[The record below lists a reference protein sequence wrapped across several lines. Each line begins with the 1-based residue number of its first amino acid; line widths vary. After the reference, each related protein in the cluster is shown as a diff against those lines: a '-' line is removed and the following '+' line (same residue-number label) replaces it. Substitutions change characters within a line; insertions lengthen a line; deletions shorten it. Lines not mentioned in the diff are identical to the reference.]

1 MRKRWFFVKMY
12 IVTFYKGETVLMCNC
27 NRLGTDE
34 QVEKFH
40 KVLEANKNTP
50 NNVMEVLQKT
60 QNIFGY
66 IPKDSVKMISSEVG
80 VPESEVYGIITFYS
94 QFTLTPKAKY
104 NIDVC
109 LGTACFVLG
118 ANDILEKILAK
129 LKVRVGQMTEDG
141 KWIVTSC
148 RCLGCCGLA
157 PAITINGEVYGKL
170 KVEDIDKIID
180 SFED

>member
-1 MRKRWFFVKMY
+1 
-12 IVTFYKGETVLMCNC
+12 MCNC

-34 QVEKFH
+34 QVKEFEDLLQEYKDDRGNIM
-40 KVLEANKNTP
+40 V
-50 NNVMEVLQKT
+50 VLQKT
-60 QNIFGY
+60 QGIFGY
-66 IPKDSVKMISSEVG
+66 IPEQTLKMIAESLDM
-80 VPESEVYGIITFYS
+80 PESEIYGIITFYS
-94 QFTLTPKAKY
+94 QFSLTPKAKY

-118 ANDILEKILAK
+118 AQEVMDKILAK
-129 LKVRVGQMTEDG
+129 LNVKVGQMTPDG

-170 KVEDIDKIID
+170 KPEDVDKILD
-180 SFED
+180 SFAD

>member
-1 MRKRWFFVKMY
+1 MQK
-12 IVTFYKGETVLMCNC
+12 KGVIMCNC
-27 NRLGTDE
+27 KRLGNDE
-34 QVEKFH
+34 QVKEFDALLEK
-40 KVLEANKNTP
+40 NKN
-50 NNVMEVLQKT
+50 NSGNVMEVLQKT
-60 QNIFGY
+60 QGIFGY
-66 IPKDSVKMISSEVG
+66 IPEETVALISQALKVA
-80 VPESEVYGIITFYS
+80 ESEIFGIITFYS
-94 QFTLTPKAKY
+94 QFSLTPKAKY

-118 ANDILEKILAK
+118 ANDIMEKILSK
-129 LKVRVGQMTEDG
+129 LNVKVGQMTPDG

-180 SFED
+180 SFADEV

>member
-1 MRKRWFFVKMY
+1 
-12 IVTFYKGETVLMCNC
+12 MCSC

-34 QVEKFH
+34 QVKEFEA
-40 KVLEANKNTP
+40 VLDANVSNSG
-50 NNVMEVLQKT
+50 NVMEVLQKT
-60 QNIFGY
+60 QGIFGY
-66 IPKDSVKMISSEVG
+66 IPEESVKRIAQVLAM
-80 VPESEVYGIITFYS
+80 PEGDIFGIITFYS
-94 QFTLTPKAKY
+94 QFSLTPKAKY

-118 ANDILEKILAK
+118 AQDVMDKILAK
-129 LKVRVGQMTEDG
+129 LGVKVGEMTKDG

-157 PAITINGEVYGKL
+157 PAITINGEVYGKM
-170 KVEDIDKIID
+170 KVEDVDRILD

>member
-1 MRKRWFFVKMY
+1 
-12 IVTFYKGETVLMCNC
+12 MCSC

-34 QVEKFH
+34 QVKEFEA
-40 KVLEANKNTP
+40 VLNANLKNSG
-50 NNVMEVLQKT
+50 NVMEVLQKT
-60 QNIFGY
+60 QGIFGY
-66 IPKDSVKMISSEVG
+66 IPEESVKRIAEVLAM
-80 VPESEVYGIITFYS
+80 PEGDIFGIITFYS
-94 QFTLTPKAKY
+94 QFSLTPKAKY

-118 ANDILEKILAK
+118 AQDVMDKILAK
-129 LKVRVGQMTEDG
+129 LGVKVGEMTKDG

-170 KVEDIDKIID
+170 KVEDVDRILD

>member
-1 MRKRWFFVKMY
+1 
-12 IVTFYKGETVLMCNC
+12 MCSC

-34 QVEKFH
+34 QVKEFES
-40 KVLEANKNTP
+40 LLDTYKNSRD
-50 NNVMEVLQKT
+50 NIMVVLQKT
-60 QNIFGY
+60 QGIFGY
-66 IPKDSVKMISSEVG
+66 IPEDTVRMISGSLG
-80 VPESEVYGIITFYS
+80 IAESEIYGIITFYS
-94 QFTLTPKAKY
+94 QFSLTPKAKY

-118 ANDILEKILAK
+118 AQEVLDKILDK
-129 LKVRVGQMTEDG
+129 LKVKVGQMTQDG

-170 KVEDIDKIID
+170 KPEDVDRVLD

>member
-1 MRKRWFFVKMY
+1 
-12 IVTFYKGETVLMCNC
+12 MCDC
-27 NRLGTDE
+27 ERLGTDE
-34 QVEKFH
+34 QVGKFDA
-40 KVLEANKNTP
+40 LLQEYRDDRGNIMT
-50 NNVMEVLQKT
+50 VLQKT
-60 QNIFGY
+60 QGIFGY
-66 IPKDSVKMISSEVG
+66 IPEKTVKLIAESINM
-80 VPESEVYGIITFYS
+80 PESEIYGIITFYS

-118 ANDILEKILAK
+118 AQSIMDKILAK
-129 LKVRVGQMTEDG
+129 LGVDVGQMTSDG

-170 KVEDIDKIID
+170 KVEDVDRILD
-180 SFED
+180 SFVD

>member
-1 MRKRWFFVKMY
+1 
-12 IVTFYKGETVLMCNC
+12 MCDC
-27 NRLGTDE
+27 SRLGTNE
-34 QVEKFH
+34 QVEEFNALLK
-40 KVLEANKNTP
+40 ANLGNSG
-50 NNVMEVLQKT
+50 NVMEVLQKT
-60 QNIFGY
+60 QGIFGY
-66 IPKDSVKMISSEVG
+66 IPEKTVSMIAEALKIAESDVFG
-80 VPESEVYGIITFYS
+80 VITFYS

-118 ANDILEKILAK
+118 AQDVMDKILAK
-129 LKVRVGQMTEDG
+129 LGVRVGEMTKDG

-170 KVEDIDKIID
+170 KVEDVDKIID
-180 SFED
+180 SYAD

>member
-1 MRKRWFFVKMY
+1 
-12 IVTFYKGETVLMCNC
+12 MCSC

-34 QVEKFH
+34 QVDEFNKL
-40 KVLEANKNTP
+40 LEKNT
-50 NNVMEVLQKT
+50 NNRDNIMEVLQKT
-60 QNIFGY
+60 QGIFGY
-66 IPKDSVKMISSEVG
+66 IPEESVKQIADALNM
-80 VPESEVYGIITFYS
+80 PEGDIFGIITFYS
-94 QFTLTPKAKY
+94 QFSLTPKAKY

-118 ANDILEKILAK
+118 AQDVMDKILAK
-129 LKVRVGQMTEDG
+129 LGVKVGEMTKDG

-157 PAITINGEVYGKL
+157 PAITINGEVYGKM
-170 KVEDIDKIID
+170 KVEDVDRILD

>member
-1 MRKRWFFVKMY
+1 
-12 IVTFYKGETVLMCNC
+12 MCNC
-27 NRLGTDE
+27 NRIGTEE
-34 QVEKFH
+34 QVNEFTA
-40 KVLEANKNTP
+40 VLKEYENQRDAIM
-50 NNVMEVLQKT
+50 VVLQKT
-60 QNIFGY
+60 QGIFGY
-66 IPKDSVKMISSEVG
+66 IPEGTVKLIAKAINM
-80 VPESEVYGIITFYS
+80 PESEIFGIITFYS

-118 ANDILEKILAK
+118 ANEIMEKILAK
-129 LKVRVGQMTEDG
+129 LGVKVGEMTKDG

-170 KVEDIDKIID
+170 KVEDVDGIID
-180 SFED
+180 SFAD

>member
-1 MRKRWFFVKMY
+1 
-12 IVTFYKGETVLMCNC
+12 MCAC

-34 QVEKFH
+34 QVES
-40 KVLEANKNTP
+40 LNTLLAENKGNKG
-50 NNVMEVLQKT
+50 NVMEVLQKT
-60 QNIFGY
+60 QGIFGY
-66 IPKDSVKMISSEVG
+66 IPKESVKMIAESLKISQSEIF
-80 VPESEVYGIITFYS
+80 GIITFYS
-94 QFTLTPKAKY
+94 QFSLTPKAKY

-118 ANDILEKILAK
+118 AQDVLDKILQK
-129 LKVRVGQMTEDG
+129 LGVRVGEMTKDG

-170 KVEDIDKIID
+170 KPEDVDKIID
-180 SFED
+180 SFAD

>member
-1 MRKRWFFVKMY
+1 
-12 IVTFYKGETVLMCNC
+12 MCDC
-27 NRLGTDE
+27 KRLGTDE
-34 QVEKFH
+34 QVAKFNSLL
-40 KVLEANKNTP
+40 KENIGNKG
-50 NNVMEVLQKT
+50 NVMEVLQKT
-60 QNIFGY
+60 QGIFGY
-66 IPKDSVKMISSEVG
+66 IPEDSVRQIAESLKMPQGDI
-80 VPESEVYGIITFYS
+80 YGIITFYS

-118 ANDILEKILAK
+118 AQDVLDKILSK
-129 LKVRVGQMTEDG
+129 LNVQVGEMTADG

-170 KVEDIDKIID
+170 KVEDVDKILD
-180 SFED
+180 SYAD

>member
-1 MRKRWFFVKMY
+1 
-12 IVTFYKGETVLMCNC
+12 MCEC
-27 NRLGTDE
+27 ERLGVDE
-34 QVEKFH
+34 QIERFDA
-40 KVLEANKNTP
+40 VLEKYKNDRT
-50 NNVMEVLQKT
+50 NIMVVLQET
-60 QNIFGY
+60 QEIFGY
-66 IPKDSVKMISSEVG
+66 IPEGSVKIMAESLKM
-80 VPESEVYGIITFYS
+80 PESEIFGIITFYS

-118 ANDILEKILAK
+118 AQDIMDKILAK
-129 LKVRVGQMTEDG
+129 LGVQVGQMTPDG

-170 KVEDIDKIID
+170 KVEDIDRILD
-180 SFED
+180 GFED

>member
-1 MRKRWFFVKMY
+1 
-12 IVTFYKGETVLMCNC
+12 MCEC
-27 NRLGTDE
+27 ERLGVNE
-34 QVEKFH
+34 QIERFDA
-40 KVLEANKNTP
+40 VLEKYKNDRT
-50 NNVMEVLQKT
+50 NIMVVLQET
-60 QNIFGY
+60 QEIFGY
-66 IPKDSVKMISSEVG
+66 IPEGSVKIMAESLKM
-80 VPESEVYGIITFYS
+80 PESEIFGIITFYS

-118 ANDILEKILAK
+118 AQDIMDKILAK
-129 LKVRVGQMTEDG
+129 LGVQVGQMTPDG

-170 KVEDIDKIID
+170 KVEDIDRILD